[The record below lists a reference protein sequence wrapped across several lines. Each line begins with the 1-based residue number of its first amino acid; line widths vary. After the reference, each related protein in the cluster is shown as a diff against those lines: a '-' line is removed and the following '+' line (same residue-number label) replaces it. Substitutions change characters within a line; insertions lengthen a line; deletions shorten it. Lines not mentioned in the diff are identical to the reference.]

1 MSSDN
6 VYVKGL
12 RINRRV
18 LHWVVVGAFFT
29 LLATGLILYTPTFSA
44 LAAGS
49 WTRLIHRIAA
59 VTLVSAPIIYAL
71 VKRGAV
77 QQWISESAIWK
88 SKTSATPHINRWKR
102 KHKLLISIGFLTV
115 VMTGMIQWFFKEI
128 VPSSVFNVS
137 LFIHDIAFFSAII
150 LVLYHIYFEFYWFQ
164 WKRKYC
170 SRCDFAYCADACPV
184 GAMISRQDGTI
195 ERISQR
201 CNNCRLC
208 MENCQRNYYYKIQP
222 NKQTH
227 KIKTEPTGQRLDV

>member
-1 MSSDN
+1 MSDDN
-6 VYVKGL
+6 VHVKNS
-12 RINRRV
+12 RNNRRV

-59 VTLVSAPIIYAL
+59 VILVSAPVIYAL
-71 VKRGAV
+71 LKRGAA
-77 QQWISESAIWK
+77 QQWIREAVIWK
-88 SKTSATPHINRWKR
+88 SKTSATSYLNSWKR
-102 KHKLLISIGFLTV
+102 KHKLLISIGFLIIV
-115 VMTGMIQWFFKEI
+115 ITGMIQWFFKEI
-128 VPSSVFNVS
+128 VPSGVFNVS

-170 SRCDFAYCADACPV
+170 NRCSFAYCADACPV

-208 MENCQRNYYYKIQP
+208 MENCQRNSYYKTQP
-222 NKQTH
+222 KKVTQKMN
-227 KIKTEPTGQRLDV
+227 TEPKGQQLDI

>member
-1 MSSDN
+1 MSDDN
-6 VYVKGL
+6 V
-12 RINRRV
+12 RIKNSRKRI
-18 LHWVVVGAFFT
+18 LHWVVVGAFFA

-59 VTLVSAPIIYAL
+59 VILVSAPIIYAL
-71 VKRGAV
+71 MKRGAV
-77 QQWISESAIWK
+77 WQWIREAAIWK
-88 SKTSATPHINRWKR
+88 SETSATSHLNRWKR

-115 VMTGMIQWFFKEI
+115 VMTGMIQWFFKGI
-128 VPSSVFNVS
+128 VPSGVFNVS

-170 SRCDFAYCADACPV
+170 SQCSFAYCADACPV
-184 GAMISRQDGTI
+184 GAMISKQEGTI

-208 MENCQRNYYYKIQP
+208 MENCQRNSYYKAHPKKVTQ
-222 NKQTH
+222 KM
-227 KIKTEPTGQRLDV
+227 KTEPKGQQLDI